1 MTAISKS
8 PAEICGNANPDPTIS
23 TPFFLG
29 LMRTNQRATSAA
41 ESRFPV
47 RIRIGIPP
55 GGLGRRLDQM
65 DAWLDANCDADGWAI
80 TPSGSRGVV
89 NDALAIYFADATLAS
104 AFVARWCV
112 GGKVETVDGVF
123 QVRDDEPTPRVG
135 AGLHR
140 TP

>member
-1 MTAISKS
+1 
-8 PAEICGNANPDPTIS
+8 
-23 TPFFLG
+23 
-29 LMRTNQRATSAA
+29 MRTNQRMISEA

-65 DAWLDANCDADGWAI
+65 NVWLDANCGADGWAI

-89 NDALAIYFADATLAS
+89 NDALAIPFADATLAS

-123 QVRDDEPTPRVG
+123 RVRVDDPTPRVG

>member
-1 MTAISKS
+1 
-8 PAEICGNANPDPTIS
+8 
-23 TPFFLG
+23 
-29 LMRTNQRATSAA
+29 MRTNQRATSGA

-47 RIRIGIPP
+47 RVRIGIPP
-55 GGLGRRLDQM
+55 GGLGRRLDEM
-65 DAWLDANCDADGWAI
+65 NVWLDANCGAHGWAI

-89 NDALAIYFADATLAS
+89 NDSLAIHFADAPLAS

-123 QVRDDEPTPRVG
+123 RVRDDAPTPRVG
-135 AGLHR
+135 VGLHR

>member
-1 MTAISKS
+1 
-8 PAEICGNANPDPTIS
+8 
-23 TPFFLG
+23 
-29 LMRTNQRATSAA
+29 MRTNQRATNEA

-55 GGLGRRLDQM
+55 EGFGRRLDQM
-65 DAWLDANCDADGWAI
+65 NVWLDVNCGADGWAI

-89 NDALAIYFADATLAS
+89 NDALAIYFADVTLAS

-112 GGKVETVDGVF
+112 GGKAETVDGVF
-123 QVRDDEPTPRVG
+123 RARDDEPTPRVE

>member
-1 MTAISKS
+1 
-8 PAEICGNANPDPTIS
+8 
-23 TPFFLG
+23 
-29 LMRTNQRATSAA
+29 MRTNQRTTSNA

-47 RIRIGIPP
+47 RVRIGIPP
-55 GGLGRRLDQM
+55 GGLSRRLDEM
-65 DAWLDANCDADGWAI
+65 NVWLDANWGADGWAI

-123 QVRDDEPTPRVG
+123 RVRDDEPTPRVG

>member
-1 MTAISKS
+1 
-8 PAEICGNANPDPTIS
+8 
-23 TPFFLG
+23 
-29 LMRTNQRATSAA
+29 MRTNQGATSGA

-47 RIRIGIPP
+47 RVRIGIPP
-55 GGLGRRLDQM
+55 GGLGRRRDEM
-65 DAWLDANCDADGWAI
+65 NVWLDANCGADRWAI

-89 NDALAIYFADATLAS
+89 NDSLAIHFADAALAI

-123 QVRDDEPTPRVG
+123 RVRDDEPTPRVG